1 MVQQVFL
8 DPPEIFLF
16 PLKDTEMFT
25 SLLRNRLA
33 RELVEEEFY
42 FSR

>member
-8 DPPEIFLF
+8 DPPEIFFF
-16 PLKDTEMFT
+16 PLKDTEMLI

-33 RELVEEEFY
+33 RKLEEKEFY
-42 FSR
+42 FSG